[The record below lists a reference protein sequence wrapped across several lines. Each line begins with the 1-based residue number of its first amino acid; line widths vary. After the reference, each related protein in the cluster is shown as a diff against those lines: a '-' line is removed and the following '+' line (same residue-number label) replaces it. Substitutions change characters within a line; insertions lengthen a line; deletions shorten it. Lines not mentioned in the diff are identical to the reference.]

1 MLALPQ
7 IYLPRPCLFLAPY
20 DLTPPLCNLPASF
33 ILRFPSY
40 TPSAFSSCFM
50 MSEGSIEAEVLT
62 YLLLIVLFKN
72 KSGVLALLLMCSFAA
87 IELHWQLDCLR
98 RDITSSLL
106 SCRNLEGLT
115 LCSFLS
121 LSLLYR
127 IQIKMLSQYKGGMT
141 Q

>member
-1 MLALPQ
+1 
-7 IYLPRPCLFLAPY
+7 
-20 DLTPPLCNLPASF
+20 
-33 ILRFPSY
+33 
-40 TPSAFSSCFM
+40 